1 MKYSSQILS
10 DIGESLDTIDDKSVD
25 EFVDSIIRADKIFI
39 YGSGRSGLI
48 CQLFAV
54 RLVQIGLKVHF
65 VGEMTT
71 PIVGKEDLVILVS
84 NTGKTMSVNQT
95 AVISKRIGSKVI
107 AITSNRK
114 NALGNTADL
123 VIEIPSKNGEYAPL
137 GTVFEDATGIFFD
150 GIVPEIMRKKGI
162 NEQNMRDNHAI
173 WV

>member
-1 MKYSSQILS
+1 MRYSRQILA
-10 DIGESLDTIDDKSVD
+10 DISEAIENVNDESVT
-25 EFVDSIIRADKIFI
+25 EFVESIIRAKNVFI

-54 RLVQIGLKVHF
+54 RLVQIGLRVHF

-71 PIVGKEDLVILVS
+71 PIVSKDDVVILVS

-107 AITSNRK
+107 AVTGNRK
-114 NALGNTADL
+114 NTLGNTADL

-137 GTVFEDATGIFFD
+137 GTVFEDAAGIFFD
-150 GIVPEIMRKKGI
+150 GIVPEIMKKKGI